1 VSELADLYAVQ
12 LSDIAIAQSK
22 HRLSH
27 LPEIELHTS
36 TKNDVAAITKSL
48 AETVAR
54 GASAKKEINEL
65 EAAGHAN
72 DAAIAR
78 LNKQLKTVIAPRE
91 AEALQHEIATCSQ
104 QRSQLDDREL
114 ELMELVDLCDREE
127 AQVSSQLAHA
137 KQLDAAAA
145 EKLAV
150 AQREENQSLERLVQQ
165 RSAQALV
172 VPASLLNTYEAKR
185 KHRPDG
191 AIAKLSG
198 PTCGACHLDIAQGEI
213 SALRALPET
222 ERPECPHCGCFIFF
236 EVGY

>member
-1 VSELADLYAVQ
+1 MSELADLYAVQ

-27 LPEIELHTS
+27 LPEIELHKS
-36 TKNDVAAITKSL
+36 TKNDVAVIAKSL
-48 AETVAR
+48 DEIIAR
-54 GASAKKEINEL
+54 AQAAAKEIAEL
-65 EAAGHAN
+65 EVAGHAN
-72 DAAIAR
+72 DAIIAR
-78 LNKQLKTVIAPRE
+78 LSKQLKTVIAPRE
-91 AEALQHEIATCSQ
+91 AEALQHEIATCTQ

-114 ELMELVDLCDREE
+114 ELMELVDLCRNEE
-127 AQVSSQLAHA
+127 EQVSAQLVHA
-137 KQLDAAAA
+137 KQLHAVAA

-150 AQREENQSLERLVQQ
+150 AQREENESLERLVQQ
-165 RSAQALV
+165 RGAQALL
-172 VPASLLNTYEAKR
+172 VPASLLGMYEAKR

-213 SALRALPET
+213 SALRALPDT

-236 EVGY
+236 DVGY

>member
-1 VSELADLYAVQ
+1 MSELADLYAVQ

-22 HRLSH
+22 HRLLH

-36 TKNDVAAITKSL
+36 TKNDVVTIAKSL
-48 AETVAR
+48 DEIIAR
-54 GASAKKEINEL
+54 AQAAAKEITEM

-91 AEALQHEIATCSQ
+91 AEALQHEIATCTQ
-104 QRSQLDDREL
+104 QRSRLDDREI

-127 AQVSSQLAHA
+127 AQVSSQLVHA
-137 KQLDAAAA
+137 KQLHAAAA

-150 AQREENQSLERLVQQ
+150 AQREENESLERLVQQ

-185 KHRPDG
+185 KHRPGG

-236 EVGY
+236 EVGH

>member
-1 VSELADLYAVQ
+1 MSELADLYAVQ

-36 TKNDVAAITKSL
+36 TKNDVVAITKSL
-48 AETVAR
+48 DETVAR
-54 GASAKKEINEL
+54 GASARKEITEL

-91 AEALQHEIATCSQ
+91 AEALQHEIATCTE

-127 AQVSSQLAHA
+127 AQVSSQLVHA
-137 KQLDAAAA
+137 KQLHVAAA
-145 EKLAV
+145 ETLAA
-150 AQREENQSLERLVQQ
+150 AQRLENESLERLVQQ

-172 VPASLLNTYEAKR
+172 VPASLLYT
-185 KHRPDG
+185 
-191 AIAKLSG
+191 
-198 PTCGACHLDIAQGEI
+198 
-213 SALRALPET
+213 
-222 ERPECPHCGCFIFF
+222 
-236 EVGY
+236 

>member
-1 VSELADLYAVQ
+1 MSELADLYAVQ

-27 LPEIELHTS
+27 LPEIELHKS
-36 TKNDVAAITKSL
+36 TKNDVAVIAKSL
-48 AETVAR
+48 DEIIAR
-54 GASAKKEINEL
+54 AQAATKEIAEL
-65 EAAGHAN
+65 EVAGHAN
-72 DAAIAR
+72 DAIITR

-91 AEALQHEIATCSQ
+91 AEALQHEIATCTQ

-114 ELMELVDLCDREE
+114 ELMELVDLCRNEE
-127 AQVSSQLAHA
+127 EQVSAQLVHA
-137 KQLDAAAA
+137 KQLHAVAA

-150 AQREENQSLERLVQQ
+150 AQREENESLERLVQQ
-165 RSAQALV
+165 RGAEALV
-172 VPASLLNTYEAKR
+172 VPASLLGMYEAKR
-185 KHRPDG
+185 NHRPDG

-213 SALRALPET
+213 SALRALPDT

-236 EVGY
+236 DVGY